1 MWSGFVPQKNLDEDL
16 ELRTKFMSCF
26 KQDLSFWTRGVCC
39 VCGFCCI
46 YMLVMCYCS
55 SCVSVLV
62 VSVMHWSVMCV
73 VSVMFVL
80 MLLPWTS
87 GLRASWRGL
96 NVLDS
101 VTPTV
106 VQQLQQLDQAT

>member
-1 MWSGFVPQKNLDEDL
+1 MYT
-16 ELRTKFMSCF
+16 EL
-26 KQDLSFWTRGVCC
+26 LL
-39 VCGFCCI
+39 
-46 YMLVMCYCS
+46 YMPVMCYCS

-62 VSVMHWSVMCV
+62 VSVMHCFVCDVCCVCDVYCV
-73 VSVMFVL
+73 VSV
-80 MLLPWTS
+80 LLPWTS

>member
-1 MWSGFVPQKNLDEDL
+1 MFVPQRNLDEVFGTSNEIH
-16 ELRTKFMSCF
+16 ELLQAGFVILDKR
-26 KQDLSFWTRGVCC
+26 C
-39 VCGFCCI
+39 VVSVVLL
-46 YMLVMCYCS
+46 YMPVMCCCS
-55 SCVSVLV
+55 SCESVLV
-62 VSVMHWSVMCV
+62 VSVMHCFVCDVYCV
-73 VSVMFVL
+73 VSV
-80 MLLPWTS
+80 LLPWTS